1 VLAHQWLEQAATQS
15 DNMLA
20 AIRNATNVKVV
31 FRLKDPKEA
40 EDLAHMV
47 VPLDLEIPVETLTRP
62 TVVGHRRIHL
72 QSESAS
78 ASRSRSAGRSVSA
91 GETEAVGETVAQS
104 SGYGSSEGV
113 SAGRSTGESASE
125 GVTAG
130 ASFGE
135 SAAHSTSTMAATTTG
150 ASFSMGVVTAPTE
163 ETVFL
168 PPEEPTVLSENYGI
182 GGSVSES
189 LGVGAS
195 ATHGRSS
202 AVSEAKSR
210 MSGRSSAASATQSR
224 SVNHSSSFS
233 HAHSI
238 AQARS
243 RARSTSESESQGE
256 SETTGLSEALEPIL
270 EDRPSSVHS
279 RDNVLYMAAQ
289 TLRNLPTGHAFL
301 NYVGANG
308 MVATQLVV
316 PPIKDC
322 GMTNAAFVAL
332 RERLLSES
340 AAAIPAALARAL
352 VDERQRAF
360 RFFTQSDAAHMPE
373 PESFRVATRIDA
385 PCRALAGPVAARRAL
400 SGPSAADT
408 VLIDAAPLTDGGQ
421 EQAEPARSQGS
432 RSPEATA
439 RSAALDGA
447 RARPKKARHAV
458 KGEPRNPSKV

>member
-1 VLAHQWLEQAATQS
+1 
-15 DNMLA
+15 MLA

-150 ASFSMGVVTAPTE
+150 ASFSMGVVTTPTE

-210 MSGRSSAASATQSR
+210 MNGRSSAASATQSR
-224 SVNHSSSFS
+224 SVSQSSSFS
-233 HAHSI
+233 HAHSV

-256 SETTGLSEALEPIL
+256 SETKGLSEALEPIL
-270 EDRPSSVHS
+270 ENRPSSVHS

-308 MVATQLVV
+308 MVATRLVV

-322 GMTNAAFVAL
+322 AMTNAAFVAL
-332 RERLLSES
+332 RERLLAES

-352 VDERQRAF
+352 VDERERSF
-360 RFFTQSDAAHMPE
+360 RSFTALGMAHIQE
-373 PESFRVATRIDA
+373 PESFRVAARIDA

-421 EQAEPARSQGS
+421 G
-432 RSPEATA
+432 
-439 RSAALDGA
+439 
-447 RARPKKARHAV
+447 
-458 KGEPRNPSKV
+458 